1 MKIYNVFYYGDY
13 ELNFWGSF
21 SSELLAIDRIV
32 SYLWK
37 YYEAKN
43 KTFEEL
49 KERLKFKASEK
60 QEKILNDQVS
70 IFLESFRGV
79 GSIKDIMA
87 AIEKLK
93 NFTVSSYSSFVYT
106 ENDEYVLY
114 HRFNFLL
121 GDYFKEDRFLI
132 VETEIDEEID
142 INIFN

>member
-1 MKIYNVFYYGDY
+1 
-13 ELNFWGSF
+13 
-21 SSELLAIDRIV
+21 
-32 SYLWK
+32 LWK

-79 GSIKDIMA
+79 GSIKDIIA
-87 AIEKLK
+87 AIEKVK

-106 ENDEYVLY
+106 ENDKYVLN

-121 GDYFKEDRFLI
+121 GDYFKENRFLI
-132 VETEIDEEID
+132 METEIDEEID
-142 INIFN
+142 MNIFN

>member
-1 MKIYNVFYYGDY
+1 MKIYNVFYYANY
-13 ELNFWGSF
+13 QLNFWGSF
-21 SSELLAIDRIV
+21 SSELLAVDRIV

-43 KTFEEL
+43 ETFEEL

-70 IFLESFRGV
+70 VFLESFRGI
-79 GSIKDIMA
+79 GSIKDIIA
-87 AIEKLK
+87 AIKKVK

-106 ENDEYVLY
+106 KNDEYVLY
-114 HRFNFLL
+114 HRFDLL
-121 GDYFKEDRFLI
+121 LEDYFKEDSFLI

-142 INIFN
+142 MNIFN